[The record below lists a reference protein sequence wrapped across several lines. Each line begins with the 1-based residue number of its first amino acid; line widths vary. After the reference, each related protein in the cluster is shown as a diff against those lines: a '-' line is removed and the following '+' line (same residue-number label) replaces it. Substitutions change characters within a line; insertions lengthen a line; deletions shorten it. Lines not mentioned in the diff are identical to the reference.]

1 MNPKR
6 KKNLTGPYLWPFVS
20 YHTNFTPSECKLK
33 YISSLLYSS
42 GILIDKCGPVSHLV
56 LYHVSRVIAS
66 YENGSI
72 MARVCYVAIFTSLP
86 VRAHLLSIREIGLS
100 IQSAL

>member
-1 MNPKR
+1 M
-6 KKNLTGPYLWPFVS
+6 TFVS

-66 YENGSI
+66 YDKQFV
-72 MARVCYVAIFTSLP
+72 MARVCYAAIFTSLP
-86 VRAHLLSIREIGLS
+86 VRAHLLSIRNMDLS
-100 IQSAL
+100 IHSAL